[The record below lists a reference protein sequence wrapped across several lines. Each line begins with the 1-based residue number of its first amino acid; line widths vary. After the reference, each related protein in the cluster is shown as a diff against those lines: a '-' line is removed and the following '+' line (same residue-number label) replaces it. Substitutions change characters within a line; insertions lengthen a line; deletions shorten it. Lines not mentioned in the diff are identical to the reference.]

1 MNIIKQI
8 IGIDYKGYMF
18 FQSSKG
24 LWTFKYLSNR

>member
-18 FQSSKG
+18 FESSKG
-24 LWTFKYLSNR
+24 L

>member
-24 LWTFKYLSNR
+24 L